1 MDQQSALHE
10 TANCG
15 RYDILHYYLSECG
28 GDPDLRDSRGR
39 TPLHSAAY
47 GGHIECCK
55 LLVEYGAKWSVA
67 DMRKRLPLHEVI
79 TSFFPFV
86 ASLLPFLFLLPR
98 PRPTASRMCV
108 STWCR
113 SPTASGR

>member
-67 DMRKRLPLHEVI
+67 DMRKRLPLHDVNA
-79 TSFFPFV
+79 TLRFVLFSSLRSFC
-86 ASLLPFLFLLPR
+86 SFLTL
-98 PRPTASRMCV
+98 
-108 STWCR
+108 
-113 SPTASGR
+113 